1 MLSKNRT
8 RIVLSV
14 ASAVLITL
22 ALGRCSPIAPSISKN
37 GFNSGNLPTATQEG
51 GAQPV
56 DAPVAKSAANFG
68 AIKGPYATVV
78 PDSAESHIS
87 ALVADPTALDQTHLE
102 EFKNTGATDITIPD
116 ELAQREIHV
125 AFKVDLT
132 ADAVTTQHLDTFE
145 VKLDRKL
152 GETWTMRAK
161 TPGPLAQTVQ
171 DHLLGIS
178 VTIQTDAN

>member
-1 MLSKNRT
+1 MLSKNRV

-14 ASAVLITL
+14 ASAALITL

-37 GFNSGNLPTATQEG
+37 GFNSGNLPTTQEG
-51 GAQPV
+51 GTQAV

-78 PDSAESHIS
+78 PDSTEPHVS
-87 ALVADPTALDQTHLE
+87 ALVVDPTALDQTHLE
-102 EFKNTGATDITIPD
+102 EFKNTGATDITVPD
-116 ELAQREIHV
+116 ELTAREIHV
-125 AFKVDLT
+125 AFKVDLA
-132 ADAVTTQHLDTFE
+132 ADAVTAQHLDTFE
-145 VKLDRKL
+145 VKLDRKS

-161 TPGPLAQTVQ
+161 TPGPVAQAVQ

-178 VTIQTDAN
+178 VSIQPEAN